1 MSRPI
6 DPHHR
11 ETLVLTFRI
20 TRPLAEALD
29 AELARFLAEHPGFNG
44 SRGAMARI
52 ALHRAFLPEAP
63 ALEWDETPVEV
74 EVRS

>member
-20 TRPLAEALD
+20 TRPLADALD
-29 AELARFLAEHPGFNG
+29 AELARWSAQYPGFSA
-44 SRGAMARI
+44 SRATMARM

-74 EVRS
+74 EVRA